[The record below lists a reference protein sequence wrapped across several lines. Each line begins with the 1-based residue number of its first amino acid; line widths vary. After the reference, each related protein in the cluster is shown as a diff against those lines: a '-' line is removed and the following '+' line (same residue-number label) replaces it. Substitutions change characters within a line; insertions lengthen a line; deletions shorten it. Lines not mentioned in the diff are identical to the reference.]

1 MNDFTDEQNMF
12 LIAEGKNVVKA
23 CPGSGKTFMV
33 ANKFI
38 KYLESWSSYHQG
50 VAVLSFTNVAREEI
64 LGKIETIDKTF
75 KRVTYP
81 HFVGTVDSFINEFIV
96 LRYGYLMTTDKRRP
110 QISLTDNWKIPYR
123 FWRTECR
130 KNGCVEHIED
140 FHYGIDDKF
149 YKGKKLV
156 TCELR
161 GKQKALPCQQ
171 YKSMLADKNVVF
183 QNETAL
189 FAYQLLK
196 AYPVIA
202 KGLAE
207 RFPVIIIDEAQDT
220 SFEQMEVFDILN
232 THGIKSLFL
241 VGDPDQ
247 AIYEWR
253 DATPECFLKKTED
266 GNWNTIEL
274 TGNFRSSQNIC
285 NATCY
290 FSATVN
296 NNTPNSAIGIYKEEV
311 NKPILL
317 FTNGSSIPDI
327 ENYFIKKC
335 VDMNIAIKPENIAI
349 LTRGRIHV
357 DTDVS
362 GLWKS
367 KEVEWFAQSSYEWER
382 GSRKKACSIASR
394 ASFCI
399 YNGEQVED
407 LEMQA
412 IIDDNFSLGK
422 WNEFIIDLVSTAPS
436 ISEGIGDWVKAYE
449 KHFLKVTADYKV
461 SVHANKTLG
470 EVFKIKSRDTKV
482 PHFKNVEVIN
492 YFEKKQKN
500 DYTKSSVHGVKGET
514 YDAVLLLINSKT
526 GNTLTPSFL
535 ENGDINSELMR
546 IAYVAMTRPRRLLM
560 VAIPLNKKAQE
571 YKRFPKELWQYD
583 YLDNLPKTEQ
593 LRG

>member
-1 MNDFTDEQNMF
+1 MSDLTDEQNMF

-38 KYLESWSSYHQG
+38 KYLESWNFYHQG
-50 VAVLSFTNVAREEI
+50 VAVLSFTNVASEEI
-64 LGKIETIDKTF
+64 LESIEELDKTF
-75 KRVTYP
+75 KRATYP

-96 LRYGYLMTTDKRRP
+96 LRYGYLLTTDKRRP

-123 FWRTECR
+123 FWRTECH

-171 YKSMLADKNVVF
+171 YKAMLADKNVVF

-220 SFEQMEVFDILN
+220 SFEQMAVFDILN
-232 THGIKSLFL
+232 THGIKSFFL

-266 GNWNTIEL
+266 SNWNTIEL
-274 TGNFRSSQNIC
+274 TGNFRSSQKIC
-285 NATCY
+285 NATCH
-290 FSATVN
+290 FSATVH
-296 NNTPNSAIGIYKEEV
+296 NNTPNKAFGIYKDEV

-317 FTNGSSIPDI
+317 FTTGSSIPDI

-349 LTRGRIHV
+349 LTRGRIHA
-357 DTDVS
+357 DTDIS

-367 KEVEWFAQSSYEWER
+367 KEVEWFAQSRYEWES

-399 YNGEQVED
+399 FYGEQVED
-407 LEMQA
+407 SEMQS
-412 IIDDNFSLGK
+412 IIDDNFSLSK

-436 ISEGIGDWVKAYE
+436 ISEGIGDWVKSYE
-449 KHFLKVTADYKV
+449 KHFLKLISAYKV
-461 SVHANKTLG
+461 SVHANKPLG

-482 PHFKNVEVIN
+482 PHFKNIEVIN
-492 YFEKKQKN
+492 YFEKKQQN
-500 DYTKSSVHGVKGET
+500 DYTKSSIHGVKGET
-514 YDAVLLLINSKT
+514 YDAVLLLVNSKT

-535 ENGDINSELMR
+535 ENGNINSELMR

-560 VAIPLNKKAQE
+560 VSIPLNKKIKE
-571 YKRFPKELWQYD
+571 YKRFPKELWQCD
-583 YLDNLPKTEQ
+583 YLEN
-593 LRG
+593 